1 MVRQH
6 KQQGKYIK
14 HFDRK
19 LRKIVKMSYMTKT
32 ILTLFIIMI
41 ILIFGTYMS
50 AKRLINES
58 GEGFFYVLMPILIC
72 VAINVLLITFA
83 MI

>member
-1 MVRQH
+1 
-6 KQQGKYIK
+6 
-14 HFDRK
+14 
-19 LRKIVKMSYMTKT
+19 MSYTTKT

-50 AKRLINES
+50 AKRLVNES
-58 GEGFFYVLMPILIC
+58 GEGFFYVLTPILIC
-72 VAINVLLITFA
+72 VAINVLLMTIV

>member
-1 MVRQH
+1 MVRQQ
-6 KQQGKYIK
+6 KKYIK

-19 LRKIVKMSYMTKT
+19 LRKIVKMSYTTKT

-50 AKRLINES
+50 AKRLVNES
-58 GEGFFYVLMPILIC
+58 GEGFFYVLTPILIC
-72 VAINVLLITFA
+72 VAINVLLMTIV

>member
-1 MVRQH
+1 MVGRH
-6 KQQGKYIK
+6 RQQGEYIK

-32 ILTLFIIMI
+32 LLTLFIIMI
-41 ILIFGTYMS
+41 ILILGTYMS

-58 GEGFFYVLMPILIC
+58 GEGFLYVLMPILIC
-72 VAINVLLITFA
+72 VAINVLLITLA

>member
-1 MVRQH
+1 M
-6 KQQGKYIK
+6 
-14 HFDRK
+14 
-19 LRKIVKMSYMTKT
+19 KMSYMTKT

-58 GEGFFYVLMPILIC
+58 GEGFFYVLIPILIC

>member
-1 MVRQH
+1 
-6 KQQGKYIK
+6 
-14 HFDRK
+14 
-19 LRKIVKMSYMTKT
+19 MSYMTKT

-58 GEGFFYVLMPILIC
+58 GEGFFYALIPIQIC

>member
-1 MVRQH
+1 
-6 KQQGKYIK
+6 
-14 HFDRK
+14 
-19 LRKIVKMSYMTKT
+19 
-32 ILTLFIIMI
+32 MI

-58 GEGFFYVLMPILIC
+58 GEGFFYVLIPILIC

>member
-1 MVRQH
+1 MVS
-6 KQQGKYIK
+6 QQKKYIK

-19 LRKIVKMSYMTKT
+19 LRKIVKMSYTTKT

-50 AKRLINES
+50 AKRLVNES
-58 GEGFFYVLMPILIC
+58 GEGFFYVLTPILIC
-72 VAINVLLITFA
+72 VAINVLLMTIV

>member
-1 MVRQH
+1 MVGRH
-6 KQQGKYIK
+6 RQQGEYIK

-32 ILTLFIIMI
+32 LLTLFIIMI
-41 ILIFGTYMS
+41 ILILGTYMS

-58 GEGFFYVLMPILIC
+58 GEGFFYVLTPILIG